1 MKKLKVFKD
10 IPSIMTSNIN
20 NVTHIINTRTNRFKL
35 LVLASKIPKNNNTM
49 KKLEEKLKVFK
60 NKFLKKIKFTLV
72 IIAIFISYNYNS
84 VVTFLS

>member
-1 MKKLKVFKD
+1 MKKLKVFKG
-10 IPSIMTSNIN
+10 ISPTKMLNVKNI
-20 NVTHIINTRTNRFKL
+20 THIINTRKDRFGL